1 MGPDPK
7 DWTMYRLALLAL
19 ASLFVFTA
27 CSENGL
33 TDLENEGVGGRIE
46 VTPPEIHFGTL
57 QDGEED
63 IRPYLI
69 TNIGNASLLVEDMV
83 LEGSGSFVLLDDRSD
98 FLLPPGVTEQ
108 FDVLFTPLGAN
119 DQLGHV
125 TVYSDDVLAPEQRVD
140 LIGYGA
146 VPELEIDPPNYDFGA
161 EFVGCGDEVEVFLRN
176 VGDADLIITAIDY
189 FDPDGLLTMEDSNLL
204 PLTLV
209 PSQETSVWIDFEAMD
224 QVSVTGQLDVTSNDP
239 RGVVSATQSA
249 EGVFATTADDTF
261 VVPEDPP
268 VDILFAVDQSGSMD
282 AHSSQLASAFSALIN
297 AIQQVTSGWRI
308 GVVTADAGCFNSG
321 VLTSST
327 PNLQSTFASA
337 VTYENGMMYT
347 EKLFQL
353 TQIAMSKTYPGQCN
367 ANFLRPNAL
376 LHLVLVS
383 DEWEQSG
390 ISPASYVSTMQS
402 YKSSPS
408 LVKVSGIIC
417 SPSGCGHY
425 DGSDLYYKD
434 AVTLTNGVRLDVMAT
449 GWATHAQTLA
459 AASLTSINRFEL
471 TQTPHPGSIRVWV
484 DGTEWTTGW
493 HYDPATNEVVFDTNP
508 PPSAIVEVD
517 YGVLVPC

>member
-1 MGPDPK
+1 
-7 DWTMYRLALLAL
+7 MYRLALLSI
-19 ASLFVFTA
+19 ASLFSLTA

-33 TDLENEGVGGRIE
+33 TELGQEGVGGRIE
-46 VTPPEIHFGTL
+46 VTPPELHFGTL
-57 QDGEED
+57 QDGEEA
-63 IRPYLI
+63 IRPYRI
-69 TNIGNASLLVEDMV
+69 TNVGNASLLVEDMV
-83 LEGSGSFVLLDDRSD
+83 LEGSGSFVLVDERSN
-98 FLLPPGVTEQ
+98 FLLPPGVTED
-108 FDVLFTPLGAN
+108 FDVLFTPLGGN

-140 LIGYGA
+140 LYGFGA
-146 VPELEIDPPNYDFGA
+146 VPELEIDPPSYDFGA
-161 EFVGCGDEVEVFLRN
+161 EFVGCGGEVEVFLRN
-176 VGDADLIITAIDY
+176 VGDDDLTITAIN
-189 FDPDGLLTMEDSNLL
+189 FFEPNGLLTMDDANVL
-204 PLTLV
+204 PLTLE
-209 PSQETSVWIDFEAMD
+209 PSQETSVWIDFEATEQMG
-224 QVSVTGQLDVTSNDP
+224 VTGQLDVTSNDP
-239 RGVVSATQSA
+239 RGVVSATQTA
-249 EGVFATTADDTF
+249 EGVYATTTDDTF

-282 AHSSQLASAFSALIN
+282 SHASQLATAFSALIN

-308 GVVTADAGCFNSG
+308 GVVTTDGGCFNSG
-321 VLTSST
+321 VLTAST

-337 VTYENGMMYT
+337 VTLNGATMMYT

-353 TQIAMSKTYPGQCN
+353 TQIAMSKTSAGQCN

-376 LHLVLVS
+376 LHIVLVS

-390 ISPASYVSTMQS
+390 ISPSSYVSTMQS

-417 SPSGCGHY
+417 PASGCPHL
-425 DGSDLYYKD
+425 DGTAGGYQD
-434 AVTLTNGVRLDVMAT
+434 AVTLTNGVRLNVMAT
-449 GWATHAQTLA
+449 DWSNTAQQLA

-471 TQTPHPGSIRVWV
+471 TQTAHPGSIRVWV

-493 HYDPATNEVVFDTNP
+493 HYDASTNEIVFDTNP
-508 PPSAIVEVD
+508 PPGAIVEVD

>member
-1 MGPDPK
+1 
-7 DWTMYRLALLAL
+7 MYRLALLAF
-19 ASLFVFTA
+19 ASLFAFTA
-27 CSENGL
+27 CTENGL
-33 TDLENEGVGGRIE
+33 TDLVDEGVLGRIE
-46 VTPPEIHFGTL
+46 VTPPVIQFGTL

-69 TNIGNASLLVEDMV
+69 TNIGNASLLIEDMV
-83 LEGSGSFVLLDDRSD
+83 LEGSGSFVLLDERDN
-98 FLLPPGVTEQ
+98 FLLAPSVTEQ
-108 FDVLFTPLGAN
+108 FDVLFSPLGVN
-119 DQLGHV
+119 DQLAHV

-146 VPELEIDPPNYDFGA
+146 GPELQIDPPAYDFGA
-161 EFVGCGDEVEVFLRN
+161 EFVGCGGEVEVFLRN
-176 VGDADLIITAIDY
+176 IGDDDLIITAIDY
-189 FDPDGLLTMEDSNLL
+189 LETVGLLTMDDANVL
-204 PLTLV
+204 PLTLE
-209 PSQETSVWIDFEAMD
+209 PSQETSVWIDFEALD
-224 QVSVTGQLDVTSNDP
+224 QVAVTGQLDVTSNDP
-239 RGVVSATQSA
+239 RGVVSATQTG
-249 EGVFATTADDTF
+249 EGVFATTAEDTF

-282 AHSSQLASAFSALIN
+282 WHASQLATAFSALID
-297 AIQQVTSGWRI
+297 AIGQVTSGWRI
-308 GVVTADAGCFNSG
+308 GVVTTDGGCFNSG
-321 VLTSST
+321 VLTTST

-337 VTYENGMMYT
+337 VSLNGTTFNYT

-353 TQIAMSKTYPGQCN
+353 TQIAMSKTYAGQCN

-376 LHLVLVS
+376 LHIVLVS
-383 DEWEQSG
+383 DEKEQSG
-390 ISPASYVSTMQS
+390 ITPASFVSTMQS

-417 SPSGCGHY
+417 GPSGCGHA
-425 DGSDLYYKD
+425 DGWDTGYKD

-449 GWATHAQTLA
+449 NWANNAQQLA

-471 TQTPHPGSIRVWV
+471 TQTAHPGSIRVWV

-493 HYDPATNEVVFDTNP
+493 HYDAATNEVVFDTNP
-508 PPSAIVEVD
+508 PPGGVVEVD